1 VFAPCVVAAQSGRI
15 EGVLRDSLL
24 TRVEGAA
31 QAMVYRPL
39 VNATVT
45 LDGGARRATT
55 DSLGRFVFDGVA
67 AGKHRIAYYERWL
80 EQTGLGPLG
89 GEVQV
94 DPDSTTRL
102 VIATPSLLTLHR
114 MHCQSDLGEGYG
126 VLLGEVR
133 DAAGMPV
140 IGVQVRGRWREVA
153 PEDARSTE
161 MREISVIRRGLTTSS
176 GSYVLCAVPLDAE
189 FDLDVVAGGMSDS
202 GTAGGAGSARAA
214 ESAPLTQLV
223 AHLRDPVSRRDLV
236 VGDSS
241 REVRVSGVLRDSLGS
256 PVSGATVLVLG
267 DSSRRVRTDADGRY
281 QLSLRGWRSQQLAT
295 RAIGFTPAVIDVNPV
310 AEELEVAAVQ
320 LEPFVFTL
328 DTARVVGRRDP
339 LDWRPDFEWRRTL
352 GAGGFATEAQL
363 RSLPRATGHAVGSL
377 LRNTRVGREG
387 KIGVRKGAGAC
398 SPRFF
403 VDGQDIGVVDLPEQ
417 QFWLD
422 RAKSVESYTAAL
434 APARFTDFDGCGAI
448 VVWTR

>member
-1 VFAPCVVAAQSGRI
+1 MRAPTRVRAVLCALVFAPCVVEAQSGRI
-15 EGVLRDSLL
+15 EGALRDSLL
-24 TRVEGAA
+24 TRVAGAA
-31 QAMVYRPL
+31 QPLPYRPL

-55 DSLGRFVFDGVA
+55 DSLGRFVFEGVA
-67 AGKHRIAYYERWL
+67 PGMHRIAYYERWL

-94 DPDSTTRL
+94 TADSTTRL
-102 VIATPSLLTLHR
+102 LMATPSLLTLHR

-133 DAAGMPV
+133 DAAGEPV
-140 IGVQVRGRWREVA
+140 VGVQVRGRWRELA
-153 PEDARSTE
+153 PEAARSTE
-161 MREISVIRRGLTTSS
+161 MRELSVIRRGLTTSS

-189 FDLDVVAGGMSDS
+189 FDLDVVANV
-202 GTAGGAGSARAA
+202 
-214 ESAPLTQLV
+214 APLTRLV

-236 VGDSS
+236 VGDST

-281 QLSLRGWRSQQLAT
+281 ALSLRGWRSQQLAT

-328 DTARVVGRRDP
+328 DTARVMGRRDM
-339 LDWRPDFEWRRTL
+339 LDWRPDFEWRRQRET
-352 GAGGFATEAQL
+352 GGFVTEEQLKKMPQVTPNAVANLVPRL
-363 RSLPRATGHAVGSL
+363 RSTGRSLAIKVGL
-377 LRNTRVGREG
+377 KV
-387 KIGVRKGAGAC
+387 C
-398 SPRFF
+398 SPRWFI
-403 VDGQDIGVVDLPEQ
+403 DGYDEGVVLVEGTLTPI
-417 QFWLD
+417 LN
-422 RAKSVESYTAAL
+422 RARSIEVYTAQF
-434 APARFTDFDGCGAI
+434 APPKFTDFDGCGAI

>member
-1 VFAPCVVAAQSGRI
+1 MRAPTRVRAVLGALVFTPCVVAAQSGRI
-15 EGVLRDSLL
+15 EGTLRDSLL
-24 TRVEGAA
+24 TRVAGAA
-31 QAMVYRPL
+31 QSLPFRPL

-55 DSLGRFVFDGVA
+55 DSAGRFVFDEVA
-67 AGKHRIAYYERWL
+67 PGTHRIAYYERWL

-89 GEVQV
+89 GEVRV
-94 DPDSTTRL
+94 TADSTTRL
-102 VIATPSLLTLHR
+102 IVATPSLLTLHR
-114 MHCQSDLGEGYG
+114 MHCQSDLGEGFG

-133 DAAGMPV
+133 DPAGEPV
-140 IGVQVRGRWREVA
+140 VGVQVRGHWRELA
-153 PEDARSTE
+153 PEGARTTAV
-161 MREISVIRRGLTTSS
+161 REISVIRRGLTTSS

-189 FDLDVVAGGMSDS
+189 FDLDVVAND
-202 GTAGGAGSARAA
+202 
-214 ESAPLTQLV
+214 APLTRLV

-236 VGDSS
+236 VGDST

-256 PVSGATVLVLG
+256 PVSGATVVVLG
-267 DSSRRVRTDADGRY
+267 DSSRRVRTDAEGRY
-281 QLSLRGWRSQQLAT
+281 TLSLRGWRSQQLTT

-310 AEELEVAAVQ
+310 SEELEVMAVQ

-328 DTARVVGRRDP
+328 DTARVMGRRDP
-339 LDWRPDFEWRRTL
+339 FDWRTDFEWRRTL

-363 RSLPRATGHAVGSL
+363 RALPRATGHAVGSL
-377 LRNTRVGREG
+377 LRNARVGREG
-387 KIGVRKGAGAC
+387 KIFVRRGAGVC
-398 SPRFF
+398 DPRFF
-403 VDGQDIGVVDLPEQ
+403 VDGQDIGVVDLIDQ

-422 RAKSVESYTAAL
+422 RAKSIESYTASL

>member
-1 VFAPCVVAAQSGRI
+1 MRAPTRVRAGLCALVFTPCVVAAQSGRI
-15 EGVLRDSLL
+15 EGALRDSLL
-24 TRVEGAA
+24 TRVAGAA
-31 QAMVYRPL
+31 QSLPYRPL

-45 LDGGARRATT
+45 LDGGARRSTT
-55 DSLGRFVFDGVA
+55 DSLGRFVFEGVA
-67 AGKHRIAYYERWL
+67 PGTHRIAYYERWL

-94 DPDSTTRL
+94 TADSTTRL
-102 VIATPSLLTLHR
+102 LIATPSLLTLHR

-133 DAAGMPV
+133 DAAGEPAV
-140 IGVQVRGRWREVA
+140 GVQVRGRWRELA
-153 PEDARSTE
+153 PEAARSTE
-161 MREISVIRRGLTTSS
+161 MRELSVIRRGLTTSS

-189 FDLDVVAGGMSDS
+189 FDLDVVANV
-202 GTAGGAGSARAA
+202 
-214 ESAPLTQLV
+214 APLTRLV

-236 VGDSS
+236 VGDST

-281 QLSLRGWRSQQLAT
+281 ALSLRGWRSQQLAT

-328 DTARVVGRRDP
+328 DTARVVGRRDM
-339 LDWRPDFEWRRTL
+339 LDWRPDFEWRRQRET
-352 GAGGFATEAQL
+352 GGFVTEEQL
-363 RSLPRATGHAVGSL
+363 KKLPRVTPHALGSL
-377 LRNTRVGREG
+377 VPRLRISKDGGIFLQKGSDVCRPRWFIDGYDEG
-387 KIGVRKGAGAC
+387 PLPVEF
-398 SPRFF
+398 SPIP
-403 VDGQDIGVVDLPEQ
+403 VLN
-417 QFWLD
+417 
-422 RAKSVESYTAAL
+422 RARSIEVYTAQF
-434 APARFTDFDGCGAI
+434 APPKFNDFDGCGSI
-448 VVWTR
+448 VVWTK

>member
-1 VFAPCVVAAQSGRI
+1 VFVPCVVAAQSGRI

-24 TRVEGAA
+24 TRVAGAA

-39 VNATVT
+39 ANASVT

-55 DSLGRFVFDGVA
+55 DSLGRFVFADVA
-67 AGKHRIAYYERWL
+67 PGTHRIAYYERWL

-94 DPDSTTRL
+94 TADSTTRL

-114 MHCQSDLGEGYG
+114 MHCQSDLGAGYG

-133 DAAGMPV
+133 DAEGMPMV
-140 IGVQVRGRWREVA
+140 GMQVRGRWRELA
-153 PEDARSTE
+153 PERARSTE
-161 MREISVIRRGLTTSS
+161 LREISVIRRGLTTSS
-176 GSYVLCAVPLDAE
+176 GSYVLCAVPLDAD
-189 FDLDVVAGGMSDS
+189 FDLDVVASTSVDA
-202 GTAGGAGSARAA
+202 AGVAIVSATDP
-214 ESAPLTQLV
+214 APLTRLV
-223 AHLRDPVSRRDLV
+223 AHLRDPVTRRDLV
-236 VGDSS
+236 VGDST

-256 PVSGATVLVLG
+256 PVPGATVLVLG
-267 DSSRRVRTDADGRY
+267 DSSRRVRTGADGRY

-310 AEELEVAAVQ
+310 AEELEVSAVQ
-320 LEPFVFTL
+320 LQPFVFTL

-403 VDGQDIGVVDLPEQ
+403 VDGQDIGVVDLIEQ

-434 APARFTDFDGCGAI
+434 APARFTDFSGCGSLVI
-448 VVWTR
+448 WTR